1 MVKNI
6 HCESNK
12 CTLAS
17 WVDKIL
23 DQSLSKKYINSGF
36 KDTRIQPL
44 NPKAMDHNSK
54 PSKVHTSTPTN
65 ISNKENEGFD
75 DTTNGQEKWGEGGA
89 ITQLMNI
96 TATLQDLET
105 P

>member
-1 MVKNI
+1 MVTLPTHTSHVLQPLDVSCFKPFKIIFMKKKDNAMVKNI

-36 KDTRIQPL
+36 KDTRI
-44 NPKAMDHNSK
+44 
-54 PSKVHTSTPTN
+54 
-65 ISNKENEGFD
+65 
-75 DTTNGQEKWGEGGA
+75 
-89 ITQLMNI
+89 
-96 TATLQDLET
+96 
-105 P
+105 